1 MSGANSA
8 PVFEQRAGELGI
20 PGELVD
26 ALKGAH
32 VNSFARLAYL
42 TPYQPGQP
50 DDQVLFDKLGDIAG
64 RALQDFEKACF
75 RQLFYEASAITVSE
89 LKQKV
94 ERVESSEPATLPLA
108 ERLHRME
115 NQKTNLT
122 GVHFSVFTEPSN
134 KLVDQYFQMMTDQ
147 QLTWLPWSK
156 LASRS
161 DELQL
166 SKKDLQLV
174 FDSQGNLKM
183 SKKETEAHSDLKGE
197 IQIRQA
203 LRRRSL
209 AVDLTGLIDFQT
221 METWHEKM
229 FECLAKQAP
238 SGYRQTSMEQCKE
251 ADKML
256 WTMLAER
263 TRDNVKVTAAD
274 KPVQVAFIALT
285 LSTEV
290 LLLLQPLPAPQTR
303 PGPYD
308 RTPTNDA
315 KGDGKG
321 KGKNDKGKGKA
332 KISLPENCTAKT
344 PEGKPI
350 CFNFNYGRCR
360 RAQAGKRC
368 DRGYHVCFRCYSN
381 KPHCE
386 CTHDN

>member
-1 MSGANSA
+1 MIYSL
-8 PVFEQRAGELGI
+8 PVFEQRAKELGVPEDLI
-20 PGELVD
+20 D
-26 ALKGAH
+26 SLKAAH

-50 DDQVLFDKLGDIAG
+50 GDQVLFDKLEEIAT
-64 RALQDFEKACF
+64 RHLHDFEKACF

-94 ERVESSEPATLPLA
+94 ERVDSSEPATLPLA
-108 ERLHRME
+108 ERMHRME
-115 NQKTNLT
+115 NQKTNLS
-122 GVHFSVFTEPSN
+122 GVHFSVYTEPSN
-134 KLVDQYFQMMTDQ
+134 KLVDQYFQMMADQ
-147 QLTWLPWSK
+147 QLVWLPWSK

-166 SKKDLQLV
+166 NKKDLQLV

-183 SKKETEAHSDLKGE
+183 SKKETEALSDLKGE

-209 AVDLTGLIDFQT
+209 AVDLTGLIDFQIQ
-221 METWHEKM
+221 ETWHEKM
-229 FECLAKQAP
+229 FECLAKQSPA
-238 SGYRQTSMEQCKE
+238 GYRQTSMEQCKE

-263 TRDNVKVTAAD
+263 TRGNVKVTAAG
-274 KPVQVAFIALT
+274 KPVQQEFVT
-285 LSTEV
+285 LSSSTEV
-290 LLLLQPLPAPQTR
+290 LLLLQPLPAPANPR
-303 PGPYD
+303 SGPYD
-308 RTPTNDA
+308 RV

-321 KGKNDKGKGKA
+321 KDGKGKGKSD
-332 KISLPENCTAKT
+332 KKGKGGISLPENCTAKT

-350 CFNFNYGRCR
+350 CFNYNYGRCR

-368 DRGYHVCFRCYSN
+368 DRGFHVCFRCYGN
-381 KPHCE
+381 KQYNE